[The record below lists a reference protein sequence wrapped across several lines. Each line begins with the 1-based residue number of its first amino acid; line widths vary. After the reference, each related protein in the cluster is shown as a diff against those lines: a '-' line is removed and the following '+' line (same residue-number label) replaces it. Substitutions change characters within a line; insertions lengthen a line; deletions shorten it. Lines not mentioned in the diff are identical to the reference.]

1 MAIEAAARTHAGR
14 VRTTNEDAWVS
25 RPAAG
30 LFAVVDGMGGE
41 ACGEVAAAIAV
52 QALAEVPDLPGLAG
66 ETILAQAFTAARE
79 RILAAADEDPEK
91 EGMGAVATAVRFDD
105 GGGVLSVAHVGDSR
119 AYLVGVAGV
128 RVLTHDHLAEGRPG
142 TKRQVARDLGRRDLR
157 GEWVETSRVRVAA
170 GDLVVLCSDGLHDVV
185 PADELGRELVKLR
198 AEARTADAVATRL
211 VGMALSA
218 GGPDNVTVVAVRV
231 GRFRRGR
238 QPRSFAAPVAALA
251 GAAAGALV
259 MWLVARSAGA
269 PEPTLPASVPRDT
282 TLAGLDERVAA
293 SATHTRVLPGASL
306 RVVGERLRGSDW
318 SVSLVGDANLQIE
331 RVVVALE
338 RELFV
343 EVEAGGTLLLRD
355 VRVERGRLRISG
367 PAGARVLL
375 EHVSLPS
382 EDSLVVE
389 GGALV
394 NRVDVGFAASAPSPD
409 PSPAPGAA
417 PPEPAAGDAPVAAPK
432 GAPRPPIGPPGPET
446 P

>member
-105 GGGVLSVAHVGDSR
+105 GGGELSVAHVGDSR

-170 GDLVVLCSDGLHDVV
+170 GCTMSC
-185 PADELGRELVKLR
+185 R
-198 AEARTADAVATRL
+198 
-211 VGMALSA
+211 
-218 GGPDNVTVVAVRV
+218 
-231 GRFRRGR
+231 
-238 QPRSFAAPVAALA
+238 
-251 GAAAGALV
+251 
-259 MWLVARSAGA
+259 
-269 PEPTLPASVPRDT
+269 PTSW
-282 TLAGLDERVAA
+282 AA
-293 SATHTRVLPGASL
+293 S
-306 RVVGERLRGSDW
+306 W
-318 SVSLVGDANLQIE
+318 
-331 RVVVALE
+331 
-338 RELFV
+338 
-343 EVEAGGTLLLRD
+343 
-355 VRVERGRLRISG
+355 
-367 PAGARVLL
+367 
-375 EHVSLPS
+375 
-382 EDSLVVE
+382 
-389 GGALV
+389 
-394 NRVDVGFAASAPSPD
+394 
-409 PSPAPGAA
+409 
-417 PPEPAAGDAPVAAPK
+417 
-432 GAPRPPIGPPGPET
+432 
-446 P
+446 